1 MNVIRLV
8 PPMVS
13 TDAQIDQGLSILNKV
28 LRSASHAVMPAA
40 RAAE

>member
-13 TDAQIDQGLSILNKV
+13 TDAQIDQGLSILGQV
-28 LRSASHAVMPAA
+28 LRSASRVAA
-40 RAAE
+40 SKAA